1 VRVDLAQVTVLPVFK
16 WLAQQGGLAELE
28 LLRTF
33 NCGVGMVAIVRGEAV
48 DQVADVLTQA
58 GERVALLGEVIAAA
72 DNRVIY
78 DNHLDLAI

>member
-1 VRVDLAQVTVLPVFK
+1 
-16 WLAQQGGLAELE
+16 
-28 LLRTF
+28 
-33 NCGVGMVAIVRGEAV
+33 MVAIVRGEAV

-58 GERVALLGEVIAAA
+58 GERVALLGEVIAA

>member
-1 VRVDLAQVTVLPVFK
+1 
-16 WLAQQGGLAELE
+16 
-28 LLRTF
+28 
-33 NCGVGMVAIVRGEAV
+33 MVAIVRGEAV